1 MTPTG
6 EPTGTPTDPTDP
18 GDPDVPTVLLEAWAD
33 CLVAGVDPT
42 DLVSMTACLV
52 ELTGLPED
60 DPDLLALLANPP
72 VTPPVSTESVPQGR
86 RRRPR

>member
-1 MTPTG
+1 VG
-6 EPTGTPTDPTDP
+6 I
-18 GDPDVPTVLLEAWAD
+18 
-33 CLVAGVDPT
+33 DPT
-42 DLVSMTACLV
+42 DLVSMSACLV

-86 RRRPR
+86 RRRPRD

>member
-1 MTPTG
+1 M
-6 EPTGTPTDPTDP
+6 
-18 GDPDVPTVLLEAWAD
+18 LLEAWAD

-42 DLVSMTACLV
+42 DLVAITACLV
-52 ELTGLPED
+52 EQTGLPED

-86 RRRPR
+86 RRRPRV